1 MKKGQKFSIYSIS
14 GLAEISVL
22 CYSDLA
28 IEIASL
34 STQQSPINFAP
45 NKKV

>member
-34 STQQSPINFAP
+34 FTQRSPINSAP

>member
-14 GLAEISVL
+14 GLAEISAL
-22 CYSDLA
+22 CYSGHA

-34 STQQSPINFAP
+34 PTQQ
-45 NKKV
+45 